1 MYFVQINVGCGTN
14 TGTMGAVSLEFYYLD
29 SDMSWSPVI
38 DRCDA
43 NGQCDQS
50 HEETI
55 YYSVNHGQWTR
66 VSVVINEEMSSRFVQ
81 IQGSKQLIQIHSWL
95 H

>member
-1 MYFVQINVGCGTN
+1 
-14 TGTMGAVSLEFYYLD
+14 MGAVSLEFYYLN

-43 NGQCDQS
+43 NGQCSNS

-55 YYSVNHGQWTR
+55 YYSVNYGQWTR
-66 VSVVINEEMSSRFVQ
+66 VTVVINEEASSRSV
-81 IQGSKQLIQIHSWL
+81 
-95 H
+95 